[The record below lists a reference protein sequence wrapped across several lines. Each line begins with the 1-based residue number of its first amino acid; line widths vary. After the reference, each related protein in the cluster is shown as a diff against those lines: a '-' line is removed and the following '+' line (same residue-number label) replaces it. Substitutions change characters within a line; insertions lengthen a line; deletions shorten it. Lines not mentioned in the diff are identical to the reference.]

1 MDNLKR
7 SLGFWACLSVS
18 MGLVV
23 ASSTLVTLGQGM
35 GIAGPGFVIA
45 MVAAWVLQ
53 HFSAQSFAE
62 LACLMPSAGGI
73 RSYTQIALGPL
84 LAMVATI
91 AGYIIPNFFAVP
103 SELAIAGSIIS
114 STFIPSCSPAVIG
127 GILFGVLIIFNVLGV
142 DVFAKSQI
150 LFTTVMMA
158 SIAGLGIIGL
168 TEIGNP
174 SLHHLADMEFNPMG
188 WGVLSLTA
196 LAIWLYIGI
205 EFVTP
210 MAQEI
215 QQPEKHIPR
224 AMGLG
229 LLIIFAINLLY
240 GLTCIKYVPLAE
252 LAESMS
258 PHILVAQAV
267 LGKPGLVIISIVS
280 LFATASTVNT
290 VIAVVPRMLY
300 SMALNG
306 ELPAV
311 FGRLHPRFRT
321 PWIGILAMSAVIG
334 GFYFGGIANT
344 GNIMVYLL
352 AAVSSWLLCYIVAHI
367 DVIVLRLRYPRLKRP
382 YKSPFFPVPQIL
394 GALGMLA
401 SFINIF
407 PDPEIRNTIMRWSG
421 LFIGM
426 SVVYSALW
434 LKFVLKQKLF
444 KPVPLGP
451 VLKYMKMEEPEQNEK
466 EVGVAFGSSIE
477 C

>member
-35 GIAGPGFVIA
+35 GIAGPGFIIA

-62 LACLMPSAGGI
+62 LACLMPNAGGI
-73 RSYTQIALGPL
+73 RSYTQVALGALP
-84 LAMVATI
+84 AMVATI
-91 AGYIIPNFFAVP
+91 AGYIIPNLFAVP
-103 SELAIAGSIIS
+103 AELAIAGSVIS
-114 STFIPSCSPAVIG
+114 STFIPSCSPALIG
-127 GILFGVLIIFNVLGV
+127 GTLFVVLIIFNVLGV

-150 LFTTVMMA
+150 LFTMVMMV

-168 TEIGNP
+168 TEAGNLP
-174 SLHHLADMEFNPMG
+174 SYHLSEMDFNPMG
-188 WGVLSLTA
+188 VEVLSLTA

-215 QQPEKHIPR
+215 QQPEKHIPK
-224 AMGLG
+224 AMTVG
-229 LLIIFAINLLY
+229 LLIIFVINLLY
-240 GLTCIKYVPLAE
+240 GLTSIKYVPLGK
-252 LAESMS
+252 LAESLT

-267 LGKPGLVIISIVS
+267 MGKPGLVIISIVT

-311 FGRLHPRFRT
+311 FGKLHPRFRT
-321 PWIGILAMSAVIG
+321 PWIGILAMSGGIG
-334 GFYFGGIANT
+334 AFYFGGVANA
-344 GNIMVYLL
+344 GNITVYLL

-367 DVIVLRLRYPRLKRP
+367 DVIVLRLRYPHLKRP
-382 YKSPFFPVPQIL
+382 YKSPFFPFPQIL

-407 PDPEIRNTIMRWSG
+407 PDPEIRNTIMRWSC
-421 LFIGM
+421 LFIGI

-434 LKFVLKQKLF
+434 LKFVLNKKLF
-444 KPVPLGP
+444 EPASLEPVI
-451 VLKYMKMEEPEQNEK
+451 KYFEMEENIQNEN
-466 EVGVAFGSSIE
+466 ELDLSVE
-477 C
+477 PN